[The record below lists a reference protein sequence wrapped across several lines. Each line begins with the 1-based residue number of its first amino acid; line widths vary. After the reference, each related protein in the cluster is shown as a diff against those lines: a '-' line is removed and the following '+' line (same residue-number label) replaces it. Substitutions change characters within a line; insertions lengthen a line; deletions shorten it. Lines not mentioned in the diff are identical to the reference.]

1 MIGTMDW
8 LRRNWPDLLIGIA
21 LVAVIAGIIAT
32 LISGG
37 SFFPFGG
44 NRNTGTTTGQTSGQ
58 STTLT
63 TPLTPSGSST
73 TTQSGSSGSQTGSS
87 TTPSTSG
94 SSTTTSGST
103 DAQSSGS
110 SISVLPPAGSTS
122 TTGSDTGSSTTTTTP
137 ATTGSAT
144 TGTEAT
150 TPTTST
156 LSTTPATTTSSS
168 GSTTTSST
176 TSSTISTSAAGQ
188 GAPYRVSV
196 GAFGSVDNAN
206 RQADAFRAA
215 GYPVFLGTQ
224 GSLNI
229 VLVGPY
235 DTEAQARA
243 VADRIRADAALN
255 VTDPT
260 VYMLDNTDS
269 DTSQS
274 TTSSGSST
282 TTTSPATTSATTT
295 TTTTPA
301 TTSTTTSTQPTT
313 SATTSVPATSAS
325 GRYLQVGAYGSRASS
340 LPQRERVEGLGFV
353 VSEREESG
361 LIKLLIGPFDAAA
374 LGQAQARLTAA
385 GVESFAR

>member
-1 MIGTMDW
+1 MDW

-58 STTLT
+58 TTTVT
-63 TPLTPSGSST
+63 TPLTPSGSTTTTPSGSTGST
-73 TTQSGSSGSQTGSS
+73 TT
-87 TTPSTSG
+87 TTPSTTSG
-94 SSTTTSGST
+94 SSTTTPGST
-103 DAQSSGS
+103 TTQPGGS
-110 SISVLPPAGSTS
+110 SISVLPPTGSTS
-122 TTGSDTGSSTTTTTP
+122 GTETPSTTTTP
-137 ATTGSAT
+137 ATSGSTTGST
-144 TGTEAT
+144 DTS
-150 TPTTST
+150 TPSTST
-156 LSTTPATTTSSS
+156 LSTTPSTTTTTPSTTS
-168 GSTTTSST
+168 GSSTTSST
-176 TSSTISTSAAGQ
+176 TSSTISTPAAAQ

-235 DTEAQARA
+235 DTEAQARS
-243 VADRIRADAALN
+243 VADRIRADASLN
-255 VTDPT
+255 VSDPT
-260 VYMLDNTDS
+260 VYMLDGAD
-269 DTSQS
+269 
-274 TTSSGSST
+274 ST
-282 TTTSPATTSATTT
+282 TTS
-295 TTTTPA
+295 TPA
-301 TTSTTTSTQPTT
+301 TTSTPSTTVTTPATTPATTQPTSSDSISTAST
-313 SATTSVPATSAS
+313 STAAPATSAT
-325 GRYLQVGAYGSRASS
+325 GRYLQVGAYGSRDSS

-361 LIKLLIGPFDAAA
+361 LIKLLIGPFDSSG
-374 LGQAQARLTAA
+374 LEQAQARLTAA

>member
-63 TPLTPSGSST
+63 TPLTPSGST

-103 DAQSSGS
+103 DGQSSGS

-150 TPTTST
+150 TPATST

-176 TSSTISTSAAGQ
+176 TPSTISTSAAGQ

-215 GYPVFLGTQ
+215 GYPVFLGAQ

-243 VADRIRADAALN
+243 VADRIRADTALN

-260 VYMLDNTDS
+260 VYMLDDADS
-269 DTSQS
+269 DSSQS

-282 TTTSPATTSATTT
+282 TATPA
-295 TTTTPA
+295 TTTPA
-301 TTSTTTSTQPTT
+301 TTQATTSTQPTT
-313 SATTSVPATSAS
+313 SAPATSAS

-374 LGQAQARLTAA
+374 LEQAQGRLTAA